1 MRATRVTA
9 YLSNGGERRTTNLYD
24 RTKERLTQDEAERIR
39 L

>member
-1 MRATRVTA
+1 
-9 YLSNGGERRTTNLYD
+9 LSGCLKQQLAASGMLFDWLYD